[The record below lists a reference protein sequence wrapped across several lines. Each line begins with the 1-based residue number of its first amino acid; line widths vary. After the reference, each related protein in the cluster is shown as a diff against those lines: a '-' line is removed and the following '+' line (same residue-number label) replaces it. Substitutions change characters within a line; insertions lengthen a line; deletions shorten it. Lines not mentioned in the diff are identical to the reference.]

1 MPAAGLHAAYVV
13 AVWCDALHEHEGAR
27 HVQPNAVALL
37 LQHVVNVSLGEVPRS
52 GVGTQAQTP
61 CQVSN
66 TVVRMTCCSEY
77 QQLSSPP
84 GKHFYGE
91 QKVTHTL
98 SVTPRQE
105 LLTNFGTC

>member
-27 HVQPNAVALL
+27 HVQSNAVALL

-61 CQVSN
+61 RQVSN
-66 TVVRMTCCSEY
+66 TVVRMTCCSY
-77 QQLSSPP
+77 QQR
-84 GKHFYGE
+84 
-91 QKVTHTL
+91 VTT
-98 SVTPRQE
+98 TR
-105 LLTNFGTC
+105 